1 MPTRERGGQQAVA
14 VQGVIYETGAFYI
27 APRATPAN
35 QVPGF
40 MRIVDGK
47 VVYESPAS
55 DGTMTF
61 HEGATAWT
69 WKWQGKTKS
78 GSTVTNELT
87 KSK

>member
-1 MPTRERGGQQAVA
+1 
-14 VQGVIYETGAFYI
+14 
-27 APRATPAN
+27 
-35 QVPGF
+35 

-61 HEGATAWT
+61 HESATEWT

-78 GSTVTNELT
+78 GSAVTSELT
-87 KSK
+87 KGK